1 MKADKFPVVIL
12 LLTFGVFRSFSYS
25 QIAWTAPK
33 HYQEMTNPVPAE
45 DASVKTGA
53 ALYKQHCSSCHGV
66 GGKGNGPASVALNPR
81 PADHTKPDFQK
92 QSDGTLFWKI
102 SEGRGAM
109 PQWKNTLSVTDR
121 WKLVLFI
128 RSIAAGEKKAAPK
141 PGSQP
146 LQTTTLSASPAPAL
160 NTKPEAAKDSVR
172 VIQDTAWKASLRE
185 MEKRLQLLQ
194 LTADSLRLKMDEL
207 TLATKTEKRPAR
219 KKFLA
224 SGTFG
229 VNSFIQTDLP
239 EKLGVS
245 ATFLPLL
252 IWKPHDR
259 FLIESHFHIDAG
271 NTLEAGHGHGTEEET
286 YFQEPSASIS
296 SFFVNYFLTPHI
308 TLVGGYFPVPFGIY
322 NERIHPEWIN
332 KFPDSPLGNGHGQS
346 AGPNTDLGLQMRGG
360 FKFLKSRLNYTVYIS
375 NGPQLQQ
382 SGENSG
388 QLLYGSA
395 SDNNNNKAVG
405 GRIGLLPFH
414 RSTLEIGA
422 AYQYAKAG
430 SKGSAYENLGAR
442 MGALDLSFNL
452 PSKLLCGEITFRS
465 QYTYT
470 DVDNAI
476 YTVIH
481 NGKLGAPNLQH
492 IGDTV
497 VYYFVNSTSSAFAAI
512 SYRPVL
518 SEKKVLSRME
528 WVFRYDEM
536 DYPSDSFWEFSD
548 QRLTFGWNY
557 WIEPRSA
564 VKLAFQVGQFR
575 DLVLFQTVIGF

>member
-1 MKADKFPVVIL
+1 MKADKIPVVIL
-12 LLTFGVFRSFSYS
+12 LLTFVVFRSFSYS

-66 GGKGNGPASVALNPR
+66 SGKGNGPASIALNPR
-81 PADHTKPDFQK
+81 PADHTRTDFQK
-92 QSDGTLFWKI
+92 QSDGSLYWKI

-109 PQWKNTLSVTDR
+109 PPWKNTLSANDR
-121 WKLVLFI
+121 WKLVHFI
-128 RSIAAGEKKAAPK
+128 RSISAGEKKAAPK
-141 PGSQP
+141 PGPQP
-146 LQTTTLSASPAPAL
+146 LQAATHSVSPAPVL
-160 NTKPEAAKDSVR
+160 TTMPEAAKDSVR
-172 VIQDTAWKASLRE
+172 VIQDTTWKASLRE

-194 LTADSLRLKMDEL
+194 LTADSLRLKLDEQSVSIK
-207 TLATKTEKRPAR
+207 AEKRSAS

-245 ATFLPLL
+245 ATFLPLF

-296 SFFVNYFLTPHI
+296 SFFVNYFLTSHI

-360 FKFLKSRLNYTVYIS
+360 FKFLKSRLNYAVYIS

-422 AYQYAKAG
+422 AFQYTKVG
-430 SKGSAYENLGAR
+430 NEGTDYEGIYAR
-442 MGALDLSFNL
+442 MAAADLSFNL
-452 PSKLLCGEITFRS
+452 HSKRLGGEITFRS
-465 QYTYT
+465 QYTLA
-470 DVDNAI
+470 DVDNAQ
-476 YTVIH
+476 YTVVH
-481 NGKLGAPNLQH
+481 ADKLSAPVPFNGN
-492 IGDTV
+492 DTIT
-497 VYYFVNSTSSAFAAI
+497 YYFINQTTSAFGAI
-512 SYRPVL
+512 SYRPSF

-536 DYPSDSFWEFSD
+536 SYPSAAIWEFSD
-548 QRLTFGWNY
+548 QRYTIGWNY
-557 WIEPRSA
+557 WIEPRS
-564 VKLAFQVGQFR
+564 VIKLAFQSGAFR
-575 DLVLFQTVIGF
+575 DLILFQTVIGF